1 MSTIR
6 FPDPQRLMPHQ
17 QEVLW
22 LDAHRFKVLIWHR
35 RARKT
40 TTAINELV
48 KQSQITPGPYWH
60 LFPTYREAKDAIWRD
75 PRMLFGI
82 IPPQLIEKVNESEL
96 IVYFKNKSYIQ
107 LIGANDPDRLRGAA
121 PLGCVFD
128 EYDTMHDDA
137 WPIVE
142 PILRENGGW
151 AWFVGTPKGKAKLFE
166 LYQRGQ
172 VESKE
177 WKSWLLKAS
186 TSGIIK
192 PDQLDES
199 RKSMPQAL
207 FNQEWECEFL
217 EGMGAVFRN
226 VRGACDAEPR
236 GPEEGHYYVMGVDL
250 AKVQD
255 YTVVTIYDRK
265 DNNQCYQDRFQ
276 TLEWPF
282 QKKRLLEIAQKYN
295 RAVMYLDATG
305 IGDPI
310 ADDLLRAGAS
320 VEPIKLTNESKKEII
335 EKLSIWIEQR
345 KFKMLNIKDTLY
357 EFDNFSYD
365 ISSSGK
371 ITYGAREGF
380 HDDIVI
386 SHALAVWGLQPIIPV
401 QAVKEL
407 TPLQIAKLKA
417 TRRLTDDPNQYEA
430 I

>member
-177 WKSWLLKAS
+177 WK
-186 TSGIIK
+186 
-192 PDQLDES
+192 
-199 RKSMPQAL
+199 
-207 FNQEWECEFL
+207 
-217 EGMGAVFRN
+217 
-226 VRGACDAEPR
+226 
-236 GPEEGHYYVMGVDL
+236 
-250 AKVQD
+250 
-255 YTVVTIYDRK
+255 
-265 DNNQCYQDRFQ
+265 
-276 TLEWPF
+276 
-282 QKKRLLEIAQKYN
+282 
-295 RAVMYLDATG
+295 
-305 IGDPI
+305 
-310 ADDLLRAGAS
+310 
-320 VEPIKLTNESKKEII
+320 
-335 EKLSIWIEQR
+335 LSLIHI
-345 KFKMLNIKDTLY
+345 
-357 EFDNFSYD
+357 
-365 ISSSGK
+365 
-371 ITYGAREGF
+371 
-380 HDDIVI
+380 
-386 SHALAVWGLQPIIPV
+386 
-401 QAVKEL
+401 
-407 TPLQIAKLKA
+407 
-417 TRRLTDDPNQYEA
+417 
-430 I
+430 